1 MEFILPALWGLQLW
15 HHRILTESEQY
26 YPFVP
31 HSHAILHFCAFW
43 TLVLHY
49 ESSCGPFLLNFLIQ
63 DPLSHS
69 VLLCEWH
76 VLFQFTDGEDLVAIC
91 YFMLWALFF
100 FGALLWYTLSLW
112 RKWLLRASW
121 PFSWFMAW
129 DHLYLINC
137 LTLSSPR
144 RLSAVTPLGF

>member
-1 MEFILPALWGLQLW
+1 MEFILPALWGLQFR
-15 HHRILTESEQY
+15 HHRILTENEQY

-76 VLFQFTDGEDLVAIC
+76 IFISIHGRRGSCGHLLLYALRLCLLEFVSNMSCFFQ
-91 YFMLWALFF
+91 W
-100 FGALLWYTLSLW
+100 
-112 RKWLLRASW
+112 KWLLRALAL
-121 PFSWFMAW
+121 F
-129 DHLYLINC
+129 LIHGMGSFIYDK
-137 LTLSSPR
+137 LSHSASSPW
-144 RLSAVTPLGF
+144 V